1 VGGIPVLVGTYEHK
15 IDSKSRIVLPSK
27 FREELGDSVVSTIGI
42 DRCVSLYSPSEWEK
56 VMEKLQDLPFSKS
69 KTRGLLRVMLSSAH
83 ELQVDSAGRVLLPAV
98 LRQHGELVQ
107 DVVFVGVSDHVE
119 MWDRDKWNEYR
130 SVVLEELT
138 DIAEG
143 VEGF

>member
-1 VGGIPVLVGTYEHK
+1 MLVGTYEHK

-27 FREELGDSVVSTIGI
+27 FREELGDSGVSTIGI
-42 DRCVSLYSPSEWEK
+42 DRCVSLYSPSEWEI

-83 ELQVDSAGRVLLPAV
+83 ELQIDSAGRVLLPAV